1 MNLSQENVIPCA
13 RKTGSLGKKEIVP
26 KEGLTTE
33 ETTAKLAISYAYRL
47 IHTSYMLYHIYIHS
61 SSFFQK
67 PSTGLGLLLVL
78 VHWSVFPLKSLYLG
92 KPCLEREATK
102 ASVREIQYRL
112 LREVLNPVSIC
123 QRLFLSRS
131 KGLNR

>member
-1 MNLSQENVIPCA
+1 MCQKNGESWQERNSSKRGTHNRGDNC
-13 RKTGSLGKKEIVP
+13 KTCYILCIQAQTYILYAV
-26 KEGLTTE
+26 
-33 ETTAKLAISYAYRL
+33 SY
-47 IHTSYMLYHIYIHS
+47 IYIHS